1 MVLVEKTL
9 NGFLYSVKH
18 PPTVR
23 HAYLVNA
30 IGTLTAPVVYA
41 QLNDKISLLS
51 KSSDTNETLSDLYIL
66 KRDCAWVKKMFMGVS
81 GIDVS
86 VTPAVHMKTPTPK
99 PKPKPTQKLGLKIK
113 KNTKKTTPKTPKKN
127 TAVKNNRNVTLKN
140 DLKIEFYFNYV
151 KWISKDE

>member
-86 VTPAVHMKTPTPK
+86 VTPAVHTKTPTPK
-99 PKPKPTQKLGLKIK
+99 PKPKPKPTQNKQTKTAKPGLKIK
-113 KNTKKTTPKTPKKN
+113 KNNTKKTTPKPPKKN
-127 TAVKNNRNVTLKN
+127 TASVKKRQKRNIK
-140 DLKIEFYFNYV
+140 K
-151 KWISKDE
+151 